1 MENKIKAILD
11 SNMHFAGLELINF
24 NQSKVIA
31 DIVNLIREEK
41 SKVISECN
49 NYDPNDTYEHPH
61 NMQHD

>member
-11 SNMHFAGLELINF
+11 SNMHFSGLELINF

-31 DIVNLIREEK
+31 DIVNLIHEEK

-49 NYDPNDTYEHPH
+49 NYDPNNTYEHPH